1 MATVAQEF
9 RKHVVSQV
17 MRLQVTAG
25 DRFISDAAVS
35 EVCNW
40 VERKAGLDRSNVTR
54 LIDEAVEL
62 EKFPTLADLSRL
74 WQQLFLPSQPEP
86 SGRRGCPACH
96 GRGYIIR
103 TGIGRVSG
111 MQPYA
116 ATGAERCQCM
126 PAAPES
132 EDRKSRAAGE

>member
-9 RKHVVSQV
+9 RKHVVSQI

-25 DRFISDAAVS
+25 DKFISDAAVS

-40 VERKAGLDRSNVTR
+40 VERKTGLDRSRVTK
-54 LIDEAVEL
+54 LIDEATEL

-74 WQQLFLPSQPEP
+74 WQQLFLPAQPEP

-96 GRGYIIR
+96 GIGYLVR
-103 TGIGRVSG
+103 TGVGRVSG
-111 MQPYA
+111 MQLYA
-116 ATGAERCQCM
+116 TTGAERCLCM

-132 EDRKSRAAGE
+132 EDRKSKAAGQ